1 MVTPSRTVDRAFEK
15 FKEALRIIGV
25 DTADLTLKKLGRRYA
40 VELQSTGSA
49 RVTCQLGND
58 AHPPLQMLLLLN
70 VTTTVGKDSPMRRT
84 AAIVTWGYA
93 AAFGIPAIP
102 VSVFLV
108 EHGRLPELWGLFE
121 IYGGPWSARH
131 SDTTLVSLLLGFLA
145 VTLVAAWSAWL
156 LWGRRKIG
164 AVLNLAL
171 LPVEAVFWIGFAL
184 PLPWL
189 IGIARV
195 AMVAR
200 AWRQLQWSKRRTS
213 AA

>member
-1 MVTPSRTVDRAFEK
+1 M
-15 FKEALRIIGV
+15 
-25 DTADLTLKKLGRRYA
+25 
-40 VELQSTGSA
+40 
-49 RVTCQLGND
+49 
-58 AHPPLQMLLLLN
+58 
-70 VTTTVGKDSPMRRT
+70 
-84 AAIVTWGYA
+84 
-93 AAFGIPAIP
+93 
-102 VSVFLV
+102 
-108 EHGRLPELWGLFE
+108 
-121 IYGGPWSARH
+121 YGGPWPARL

-195 AMVAR
+195 AMVAG
-200 AWRQLQWSKRRTS
+200 AWRQLRWSKSRT
-213 AA
+213 AAT

>member
-1 MVTPSRTVDRAFEK
+1 MVTPSRTVGRALEE
-15 FKEALRIIGV
+15 FKEALRTIGV
-25 DTADLTLKKLGRRYA
+25 DTGDLTLKKRGRRYI
-40 VELQSTGSA
+40 VELQSAGSA
-49 RVTCQLGND
+49 SVTRQWGND

-70 VTTTVGKDSPMRRT
+70 ITTTVGKESPMRRT

-108 EHGRLPELWGLFE
+108 EHGRLPKLWRLFE
-121 IYGGPWSARH
+121 MYGGPWSARL

-156 LWGRRKIG
+156 LWGRRKMG
-164 AVLNLAL
+164 AVLNLAVV
-171 LPVEAVFWIGFAL
+171 PVEAVFWIGFAL

-195 AMVAR
+195 AMVAG
-200 AWRQLQWSKRRTS
+200 AWRQLQWSKSHT
-213 AA
+213 AAA